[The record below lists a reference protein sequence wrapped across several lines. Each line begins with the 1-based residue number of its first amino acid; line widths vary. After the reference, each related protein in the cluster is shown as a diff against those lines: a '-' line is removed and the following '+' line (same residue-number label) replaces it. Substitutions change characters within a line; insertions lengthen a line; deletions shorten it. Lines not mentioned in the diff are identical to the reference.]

1 MYLEYDKKVS
11 NKGTRTYVKIKGSY
25 RDGKQVKKIIYKN
38 YGVLEDLIKEN
49 PNIKAEIE
57 KDYQK
62 FILEHGEN
70 RRSISINLKDVKNKR
85 TTNQNL
91 GYRFIE
97 RFYNN
102 FKFLDF
108 FKKNTKDLRIKYDV
122 NNIFKYLV
130 IAKMFKLGSK
140 KRAFE
145 NIKTFYNSESFNFSE
160 HDMYRSLSVFNK
172 LKENMQVHL
181 HEVLSKQIERDI
193 SVVFYDVTNYW
204 FSIDDADNLE
214 YDENGNLIDKLRR
227 KRGVSKENRK
237 NPIVQMGLF
246 IDSEGIPIA
255 YKLFD
260 GNTNDQSTL
269 IPSFKEIRNKF
280 NLNKIVLVADKG
292 LNSNKNLGFLIKNGS
307 GFIVSRKIRGAKK
320 EFRDWVLNQDDYT
333 IINDNFKIKSEIV
346 ERTFID
352 ENGNKFTK
360 QMKII
365 AFHSVKYMYK
375 ENTARN
381 EYLKQI
387 IKELGKKKFKQITQ
401 KSGVRKYLNYDL
413 FNDTTGEV
421 EELNVNVSFDNQ
433 KINNDIKLDGY
444 YVIETSET
452 ELSNDQIIEK
462 YRSLWRIEDSFKVI
476 KSDLE
481 GRPVFVSTAEHIEA
495 HFLICFVAL
504 FMTRIIQKTLGYK
517 KAPTKPFIYSAKEIM
532 TALKSLSVKQIDND
546 VYSVNDYN
554 ELMQL
559 IASNQNIDINYT
571 NMTKKIVEKI

>member
-49 PNIKAEIE
+49 PNIKDEIE

-108 FKKNTKDLRIKYDV
+108 FKKNTKDLRIKYDI

-433 KINNDIKLDGY
+433 KINNDIELDGY

>member
-108 FKKNTKDLRIKYDV
+108 FKKNTKDLRIKYDI

-181 HEVLSKQIERDI
+181 HEILSKQIERDI

-307 GFIVSRKIRGAKK
+307 GFIVSRKIRSAKK
-320 EFRDWVLNQDDYT
+320 EFRNWVLNQDDYT

-546 VYSVNDYN
+546 VYSVNDYD

-559 IASNQNIDINYT
+559 IANNQNIDINYT